1 MVGAAM
7 SRRAG
12 LGSAATALV
21 LVLTAGA
28 GCASPARRT
37 PGPSHPGARPAAAKP
52 QPAVVSLPRVRGG
65 VPWPVTL
72 RTAGGMFVI
81 GRNGAVRWLGAAQPA
96 RAHAGHRAG
105 FVWVNRSAGTWA
117 MIRHGRLVI
126 MRNRAVIWRSA
137 ARYAV
142 RDAAHM
148 DWILAG
154 RPGIAFEVHPFGP
167 WFIASGRGPEHRVAA
182 AGWPEMWSRSG
193 NLIAVLHRPRSRS
206 FGYAVYSPSG
216 TQLATLATGLKVSAA
231 DQRIDDL
238 GTGTFWYLTS
248 DGNLFRTDGTA
259 TKIIANT
266 HALGLTGIP
275 EVWIL
280 RGGLVQLL
288 SVSVSAR
295 QGQVILYPDGQL
307 YARIPAPKGQ
317 TAGFGELSA
326 SPGRRV
332 VAYVL
337 TREPGNAATVF
348 LVRPGGAPVA
358 VYRSAHGGSPCS
370 RPPLAWHGSWL
381 LYTPRGGRAVLID
394 TAGSH
399 QIIRLPP
406 ALPGSNGRTL
416 RVHAVSW
423 RLGLPMIIS
432 DHPVRRGA

>member
-1 MVGAAM
+1 V

-12 LGSAATALV
+12 LGSAAAALV
-21 LVLTAGA
+21 VVLTAGA
-28 GCASPARRT
+28 GCASPVRHT
-37 PGPSHPGARPAAAKP
+37 PGHGHPGAQAAAAKP
-52 QPAVVSLPRVRGG
+52 QPPIVSLPRVRGG

-81 GRNGAVRWLGAAQPA
+81 GRDGAVRWLGPAQPA
-96 RAHAGHRAG
+96 RAQVSHPAG

-117 MIRHGRLVI
+117 MMRRGHLVI
-126 MRNRAVIWRSA
+126 MRNRSVIWRSA

-148 DWILAG
+148 DWILLG
-154 RPGIAFEVHPFGP
+154 RPGIAFRVRELGP
-167 WFIASGRGPEHRVAA
+167 WFIASGRGAEHRVAA
-182 AGWPEMWSRSG
+182 AGWPEMWTRSG
-193 NLIAVLHRPRSRS
+193 NLIAVMHRPRSRS
-206 FGYAVYSPSG
+206 FGYAVFSPSA
-216 TQLATLATGLKVSAA
+216 TRLATLAAGLPVSAA
-231 DQRIDDL
+231 DQRLDDL
-238 GTGTFWYLTS
+238 GTGTFWYLTA

-259 TKIIANT
+259 TRIIAST

-275 EVWIL
+275 EVGVL

-288 SVSVSAR
+288 SVSASWR

-307 YARIPAPKGQ
+307 YARIPAPRGQ

-326 SPGRRV
+326 SPSRRV

-358 VYRSAHGGSPCS
+358 VYRSAHGGSPCAL
-370 RPPLAWHGSWL
+370 PPLAWHGSWL
-381 LYTPRGGRAVLID
+381 LYTPHGDRAVLID

-399 QIIRLPP
+399 RIIRLPP

-416 RVHAVSW
+416 RIHAVSW
-423 RLGLPMIIS
+423 RLGLPAIIS
-432 DHPVRRGA
+432 AHPVRRGA